1 MHSKWWEFGQN
12 CPIAVEILI
21 FFIFVP
27 KKFKMDFFPFMELR
41 KLKMADFFKMAENV
55 LGEIFHLG
63 KKNSFPA
70 QNS

>member
-1 MHSKWWEFGQN
+1 VK
-12 CPIAVEILI
+12 ILI
-21 FFIFVP
+21 FSHIRTGKIQNEF
-27 KKFKMDFFPFMELR
+27 FFPFMELKKR